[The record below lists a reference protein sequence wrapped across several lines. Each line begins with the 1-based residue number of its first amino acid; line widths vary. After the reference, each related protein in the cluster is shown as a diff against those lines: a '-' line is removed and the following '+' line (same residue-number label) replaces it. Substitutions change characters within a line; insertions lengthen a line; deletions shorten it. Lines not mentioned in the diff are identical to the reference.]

1 MGQSY
6 SQAQPVQY
14 SQGTSVYK
22 IPNNSGSIDIDVTN
36 LQRCINAG
44 GGSSCISNYVQG
56 YNTANNTFVPT
67 HVAGGFDFFDVI
79 EGNNTFNNKSL
90 ITLVVLILITL
101 FIGLRN

>member
-1 MGQSY
+1 MGQTY
-6 SQAQPVQY
+6 SQAQPPIQY

-44 GGSSCISNYVQG
+44 GGSSCITYYVQG

-67 HVAGGFDFFDVI
+67 PLAAQGFDLL
-79 EGNNTFNNKSL
+79 ENNNTFDNGSFV
-90 ITLVVLILITL
+90 TLVILILITL